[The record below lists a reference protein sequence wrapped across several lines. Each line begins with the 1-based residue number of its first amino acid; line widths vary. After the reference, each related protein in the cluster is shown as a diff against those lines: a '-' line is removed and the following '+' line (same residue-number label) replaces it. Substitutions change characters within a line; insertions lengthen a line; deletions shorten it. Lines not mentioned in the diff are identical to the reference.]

1 MSDGQ
6 GQDDGGGCLALFAVL
21 LAIGAAVAA
30 LLSIAAL
37 IDPFSWMPA
46 AGELWEDC
54 PAEYENPDQCDWG
67 VRFPGLWGHAFVNL
81 LYVSGAVCAL
91 MWVAHAVGDLR
102 ESRAQRFSDGAQP
115 GRYNSARHDLRAA
128 SACAALAAAIPII
141 AALV

>member
-54 PAEYENPDQCDWG
+54 PAEYENP
-67 VRFPGLWGHAFVNL
+67 R
-81 LYVSGAVCAL
+81 
-91 MWVAHAVGDLR
+91 
-102 ESRAQRFSDGAQP
+102 P
-115 GRYNSARHDLRAA
+115 GRSVRSGSLTVRNPGATTARDT
-128 SACAALAAAIPII
+128 I
-141 AALV
+141 